1 MERSYLCRIPH
12 GLLNVPQLCAGGLWW
27 PACCPR
33 YLCRSCDIFATLLP
47 FPSFLLLSCCLYFEV
62 AEAEGR
68 LTKQLKTRAL
78 MLGFS
83 AFAVVSP
90 VRHRALL
97 QHALLQSSPMHAAVI
112 KRESNLTPALGHSR
126 KRCAEGMG
134 GTEQS
139 QRLRAFPGAL
149 ERLRE
154 MTAPI
159 KTLQFTRG
167 QKKPA

>member
-1 MERSYLCRIPH
+1 
-12 GLLNVPQLCAGGLWW
+12 
-27 PACCPR
+27 
-33 YLCRSCDIFATLLP
+33 
-47 FPSFLLLSCCLYFEV
+47 
-62 AEAEGR
+62 
-68 LTKQLKTRAL
+68 
-78 MLGFS
+78 
-83 AFAVVSP
+83 
-90 VRHRALL
+90 
-97 QHALLQSSPMHAAVI
+97 MHAAVI
-112 KRESNLTPALGHSR
+112 KRESNLTPALEHSR

-154 MTAPI
+154 LTAPI